1 MSTPLESYLRHLTL
15 ERGLS
20 KNTLF
25 AYRNDLGKYLDF
37 LASRSKTVLDASPK
51 DLEDFSIEVAA
62 SLSAASRARLLA
74 SMRGYHKYLIMEN
87 LRSDDPTKRV
97 RAPKLALRL
106 PKTLSQTEVLALIEA
121 SGPAFDEESADYLRL
136 RNRAILE
143 LMYSTGARVS
153 EVVGLDLDEVDDSGL
168 LRVRG
173 KGSKERLVPVGSY
186 AKAAL
191 EAYLVRSRPI
201 LVGRSS
207 GRSSAQAL
215 FLNQR
220 GTRLSRQSIWEIIQQ
235 AAAGSGLKVSPHS
248 LRHSFATHLLEGGA
262 DVRVVQE
269 LLGHAS
275 VTTTQ
280 IYTMVT
286 IDTLREVYLASHP
299 RARR

>member
-1 MSTPLESYLRHLTL
+1 MSSPLESYLRHLTL

-20 KNTLF
+20 KNTLA
-25 AYRNDLGKYLDF
+25 AYKNDLDRYLEF
-37 LASRSKTVLDASPK
+37 LEQRSLDPVAASAK
-51 DLEDFSIEVAA
+51 DLEEFSISVAS
-62 SLSAASRARLLA
+62 SLSASSRARLMA
-74 SMRGYHKYLIMEN
+74 SLRGYHKFLVMEN
-87 LRSDDPTKRV
+87 LRVDDPTKRL

-106 PKTLSQTEVLALIEA
+106 PKALSQQEVMQLIEA
-121 SGPAFDEESADYLRL
+121 SGPAPEDESADYLRL
-136 RNRAILE
+136 RNRAIVE

-153 EVVGLDLDEVDDSGL
+153 EVVSLDLDEVDDSGL
-168 LRVRG
+168 MRVRG

-191 EAYLVRSRPI
+191 DAYLVRSRPA
-201 LVGRSS
+201 LAARGVAR
-207 GRSSAQAL
+207 AL

-220 GTRLSRQSIWEIIQQ
+220 GNRLSRQSIWEIIQK
-235 AAAGSGLKVSPHS
+235 AAAGLEKEASPHS

-280 IYTMVT
+280 IYTMVSV
-286 IDTLREVYLASHP
+286 DTLREVYLAAHP
-299 RARR
+299 RAQR

>member
-1 MSTPLESYLRHLTL
+1 
-15 ERGLS
+15 
-20 KNTLF
+20 
-25 AYRNDLGKYLDF
+25 
-37 LASRSKTVLDASPK
+37 
-51 DLEDFSIEVAA
+51 
-62 SLSAASRARLLA
+62 
-74 SMRGYHKYLIMEN
+74 MEN
-87 LRSDDPTKRV
+87 LRGDDPTKRV
-97 RAPKLALRL
+97 RAPRLAMRL
-106 PKTLSQTEVLALIEA
+106 PKTLSQSEVLALIEA
-121 SGPAFDEESADYLRL
+121 SGPAPDDESADYLRL

-186 AKAAL
+186 AKLAL
-191 EAYLVRSRPI
+191 DAYLVRSRPVLI
-201 LVGRSS
+201 GQGSGKGSS
-207 GRSSAQAL
+207 QSL
-215 FLNQR
+215 FLNLR
-220 GTRLSRQSIWEIIQQ
+220 GSRLSRQSIWEIIQK
-235 AAAGSGLKVSPHS
+235 AAAGTGLKVSPHS

>member
-1 MSTPLESYLRHLTL
+1 MSAPLDSYLRHLTL

-20 KNTLF
+20 KNTLS

-37 LASRSKTVLDASPK
+37 LTRQSKTVLSASAR
-51 DLEDFSIEVAA
+51 DLEDFTLEAA
-62 SLSAASRARLLA
+62 LSLSPSSRARLLA
-74 SMRGYHKYLIMEN
+74 SLRGFHKFLIMEN
-87 LRSDDPTKRV
+87 LRGDDPTKRV
-97 RAPKLALRL
+97 RAPKLAMRL
-106 PKTLSQTEVLALIEA
+106 PKTLSQSQVLALIEA
-121 SGPAFDEESADYLRL
+121 AGPAPDDDGADCLRL
-136 RNRAILE
+136 RNRTILE

-168 LRVRG
+168 LRVMG
-173 KGSKERLVPVGSY
+173 KGSKERLVPVGSF
-186 AKAAL
+186 AKLAL
-191 EAYLVRSRPI
+191 DAYLVRSRPV
-201 LVGRSS
+201 LAARGSAKSS
-207 GRSSAQAL
+207 SQSL

-220 GTRLSRQSIWEIIQQ
+220 GSRLSRQSIWEIIKR
-235 AAAGSGLKVSPHS
+235 AALGLDMQVSPHS

>member
-1 MSTPLESYLRHLTL
+1 MSEPLETYLRHLML

-20 KNTLF
+20 KNTLS
-25 AYRNDLGKYLDF
+25 AYRNDLGKYFSF
-37 LASRSKTVLDASPK
+37 LEKKGINPISASTRDIEAFSQDRLRSQSPT
-51 DLEDFSIEVAA
+51 
-62 SLSAASRARLLA
+62 SRARALA
-74 SMRGYHKYLIMEN
+74 SLRGYYKFLVLEGK
-87 LRSDDPTKRV
+87 RTDDPTKPIRS
-97 RAPKLALRL
+97 PKLPMRL
-106 PKTLSQTEVLALIEA
+106 PKALSQAQVLKLIEN
-121 SGPAFDEESADYLRL
+121 SGPAPDDESADFLRL

-153 EVVGLDLDEVDDSGL
+153 EIVNLDLDEVDDSGL
-168 LRVRG
+168 MRVRG

-191 EAYLVRSRPI
+191 DAYLVRSRPS
-201 LVGRSS
+201 LVK
-207 GRSSAQAL
+207 SANKAL
-215 FLNQR
+215 FLNQL
-220 GTRLSRQSIWEIIQQ
+220 GGRLSRQSIWEIIQK
-235 AAAGSGLKVSPHS
+235 AAYGLDIDVSPHS

-286 IDTLREVYLASHP
+286 IDTLREVYLAAHP
-299 RARR
+299 RAQR

>member
-1 MSTPLESYLRHLTL
+1 MSAPLDSYLRHLTL

-20 KNTLF
+20 KNTLS

-37 LASRSKTVLDASPK
+37 LTTHSKTALTASAK
-51 DLEDFSIEVAA
+51 DLEDFTLEAA
-62 SLSAASRARLLA
+62 LSLSPSSRARLLA
-74 SMRGYHKYLIMEN
+74 SLRGFHKFLIMEN
-87 LRSDDPTKRV
+87 LRGDDPTKRV
-97 RAPKLALRL
+97 RAPKLAMRL
-106 PKTLSQTEVLALIEA
+106 PKTLSQSQVLALIEA
-121 SGPAFDEESADYLRL
+121 AGPAPDDDGADCLRL

-168 LRVRG
+168 LRVMG
-173 KGSKERLVPVGSY
+173 KGSKERLVPVGSF
-186 AKAAL
+186 AKLAL
-191 EAYLVRSRPI
+191 DAYLVRSRPV
-201 LVGRSS
+201 LAARGSAKSS
-207 GRSSAQAL
+207 SQSL

-220 GTRLSRQSIWEIIQQ
+220 GSRLSRQSIWEIIKR
-235 AAAGSGLKVSPHS
+235 AALGLDMQVSPHS